1 MNKNSMDALFA
12 GLTGPVEGKEGKEPI
27 KGNDKKGGNVTTTP
41 RSRGRKKVSEEERT
55 DTRFCSVVNK
65 ELLQKIRIIAE
76 RESLPIKDVVNAAF
90 SKAVKSYEAKHGE
103 IISKRGDASRL
114 F

>member
-1 MNKNSMDALFA
+1 MDALFA

-27 KGNDKKGGNVTTTP
+27 KGNDKKGGNVATTP
-41 RSRGRKKVSEEERT
+41 RSRGRKKISEEERT

>member
-1 MNKNSMDALFA
+1 MNKNSLDALFT
-12 GLTGPVEGKEGKEPI
+12 GLTGTMEGKEGKESN
-27 KGNDKKGGNVTTTP
+27 KGSENKGGNATTAP
-41 RSRGRKKVSEEERT
+41 RSRGRKKIPEEQRT
-55 DTRFCSVVNK
+55 ETRFCSIVNK
-65 ELLQKIRIIAE
+65 ELLQKMRIIAE

>member
-1 MNKNSMDALFA
+1 MDALFA

-27 KGNDKKGGNVTTTP
+27 KGNDKKGGNVTPAP
-41 RSRGRKKVSEEERT
+41 RSRGRKKISEEERA